1 MPKPPQ
7 PQRTRPPFK
16 RSFLDRRAVSVVR
29 KLQEE
34 GFETYLVGGC
44 VRDLL
49 LGSRPKDFDI
59 ATAAKPEKVRRLF
72 RRSRMIGR
80 RFRIVH
86 VHHGREVFEVST
98 FRAAPP
104 KQEKGNVKVI
114 RNDNVYG
121 NAFEDANRRDFTV
134 NGLFLDPIAGEIV
147 DWVGGMQ
154 DVEDRV
160 LHSIG
165 DPEVR
170 FREDPVR
177 ILRLIKFMRRLGLS
191 PGEAEVAAAERHA
204 QDLSH
209 AAPARLAEEVFRLLA
224 TGQAEGVLEDLLGLK
239 VLRYVI
245 PELREWLRR
254 DDGNLESMRSRFAA
268 LDDLTAEGLDAE
280 YDLHLAVLFGPRVEQ
295 EFDPHSRTLRV
306 KEYPQVASAILGEF
320 QQRARLPRTA
330 VMRATNILLAQLR
343 LDPPDFVS
351 KASRKRWNTRALMSQ
366 PWFPLALSYLRL
378 RLMADDRGLDLW
390 HQWHAR
396 LKDFQAESSEE
407 QQP

>member
-1 MPKPPQ
+1 MAKQPQ
-7 PQRTRPPFK
+7 PVVTRPPFK

-34 GFETYLVGGC
+34 GYETYLVGGC

-59 ATAAKPEKVRRLF
+59 ATSAKPEKVRRLF

-86 VHHGREVFEVST
+86 VHHGREIFEVST
-98 FRAAPP
+98 FRATPP
-104 KQEKGNVKVI
+104 KQEQQHVKVI

-121 NAFEDANRRDFTV
+121 SAFEDAHRRDFTV

-154 DVEDRV
+154 DVENRV

-177 ILRLIKFMRRLGLS
+177 ILRLIKFMRRLDLA
-191 PGEAEVAAAERHA
+191 PGEAEIIAAERHA
-204 QDLSH
+204 QDLAH

-224 TGQAEGVLEDLLGLK
+224 TGQAEGVFEDLQALK
-239 VLRYVI
+239 ILRYVI
-245 PELREWLRR
+245 PELRDWLRQSQVHR
-254 DDGNLESMRSRFAA
+254 KALQSRLGA
-268 LDDLTAEGLDAE
+268 LDEMAANGLQAD
-280 YDLHLAVLFGPRVEQ
+280 YDFHLAVLFGARVEQ
-295 EFDPHSRTLRV
+295 EFDPEQRRLKV
-306 KEYPQVASAILGEF
+306 KEYPQIVAALLGEF
-320 QQRARLPRTA
+320 QQRARLPRVA
-330 VMRATNILLAQLR
+330 VASASNILLAQLR
-343 LDPPDFVS
+343 MDPPDFVTRG
-351 KASRKRWNTRALMSQ
+351 SRKRWNSNALVAQ
-366 PWFPLALSYLRL
+366 PWFPLALSYLKL
-378 RLMADDRGLDLW
+378 RLKAEGRDLQLW
-390 HQWHAR
+390 RDWQLRFQQFEAR
-396 LKDFQAESSEE
+396 SESNKS
-407 QQP
+407 